1 MIINFGIH
9 PIWEDRYEII
19 TNTLDKNGM
28 LEWGQNGGIIFLR
41 FDTVW
46 AGRSHSATLIFA
58 YCRRLLSSISGDG
71 FESE

>member
-46 AGRSHSATLIFA
+46 AVTGKFKASDIVSKGLNH
-58 YCRRLLSSISGDG
+58 ISTMSD
-71 FESE
+71 

>member
-1 MIINFGIH
+1 VVLPAENGLRVINFGIH

-41 FDTVW
+41 FDT
-46 AGRSHSATLIFA
+46 
-58 YCRRLLSSISGDG
+58 YMDSSVIAR
-71 FESE
+71 